1 MNENELDIQEIIEA
15 AVTAAHEAGVK
26 GMDEKIQAA
35 INVALPIGI
44 KIGAEV
50 GSKIGAEVGSKIG
63 AEMGAAAAIEAME
76 REQEKY
82 RQKQYDWKY
91 HNTKLLLRNYRRLKK
106 YFENAVFSEEDAE
119 EADESF
125 EGIMRGASRA
135 ASEKIFVES
144 IQKNYITTKIIMTHV
159 NKMLEVYEI
168 MCKRSSRKDDARH
181 WRVLE
186 GLYISD
192 DYTTA
197 EKIAKRENIDK
208 RTVYRDVDICVADLT
223 ALLFGVGG
231 IESL

>member
-1 MNENELDIQEIIEA
+1 MDGKEIDIKEIIEA
-15 AVTAAHEAGVK
+15 AVSAAFEAGTR

-35 INVALPIGI
+35 VNLALPIGI
-44 KIGAEV
+44 KIGAEI
-50 GSKIGAEVGSKIG
+50 GSKIGAEIG
-63 AEMGAAAAIEAME
+63 AKTALETAE
-76 REQEKY
+76 REIISYKQQE
-82 RQKQYDWKY
+82 YDWKY

-106 YFENAVFSEEDAE
+106 YFENAIFNSDSAG

-125 EGIMRGASRA
+125 ESIMRKLGKN

-159 NKMLEVYEI
+159 NRMLEVYEA
-168 MCKRSSRKDDARH
+168 MCKHSGRQDDERH

-186 GLYISD
+186 GLYIAD
-192 DYTTA
+192 NYTTA
-197 EKIAKRENIDK
+197 EKIASREGIDK

-231 IESL
+231 IKSL